1 MDNFYECYITKSDI
15 FVPIIQSDIDY
26 QLYPAR
32 YCSSNPIPHEECIK
46 VKVVYDNWKCIDS
59 KNVILIYDYVLE
71 NGFLFFDN
79 EKAFYTDVKYLY
91 VWNQNDVKF
100 IKDPFF
106 NKSYLYRLIK
116 DGSKYNYYIPKYT
129 LQESICFKRFVNLEF
144 PCMIFT
150 KDAIEKLFIIH
161 KKPTCFY
168 ELQQLSL
175 TGGTDMA
182 IFKAYVAETDDY
194 FKVINVTVND
204 TLTQDTKSAIKF
216 SSAQAY
222 EVINGYLQ
230 DDKIVLI
237 PRSLNV
243 PLTEDVL
250 VIKDSTDQ
258 DILAKNKQAIQKAMR
273 IEVSDMLALSSFTY
287 HIDFY
292 KFCVLNNY
300 FNSKGFFITEENK
313 EDMYLNVVAY
323 SKEQNDTV
331 IVDKLVELIELT
343 EKLNRVYKLN
353 DVLNLC
359 INDVEL
365 AETSD
370 EVNNVYTEFKEKI
383 KLKN

>member
-1 MDNFYECYITKSDI
+1 MDNFYECYITNADKFI
-15 FVPIIQSDIDY
+15 PIVQSNIEY
-26 QLYPAR
+26 QIYPVA
-32 YCSSNPIPHEECIK
+32 YCSKNPIPNEECIK
-46 VKVVYDNWKCIDS
+46 IKVTYDNWKMIDND
-59 KNVILIYDYVLE
+59 KIAIIYDYVLGNE
-71 NGFLFFDN
+71 FLFFDN
-79 EKAFYTDVKYLY
+79 EKFFYTDVKYLY
-91 VWNQNDVKF
+91 VWNKVDVKV
-100 IKDPFF
+100 IKDPLYER
-106 NKSYLYRLIK
+106 SYIYRLIK
-116 DGSKYNYYIPKYT
+116 DGSKYNYYIPNFK
-129 LQESICFKRFVNLEF
+129 LQESICFKRFVNSEF
-144 PCMIFT
+144 PCIIFT
-150 KDAIEKLFIIH
+150 RDAIEKLFIIH
-161 KKPTCFY
+161 KKPINFY
-168 ELQQLSL
+168 ELYQLSL

-182 IFKAYVAETDDY
+182 IFKAYVTETDDY

-204 TLTQDTKSAIKF
+204 TLIQTNDVMKF
-216 SSAQAY
+216 SSAQVY

-250 VIKDSTDQ
+250 IIKDSTDQ
-258 DILAKNKQAIQKAMR
+258 DTLAKNKQAIQKAMR

-313 EDMYLNVVAY
+313 EDVYLNVVAY
-323 SKEQNDTV
+323 SKEQNDTE

-343 EKLNRVYKLN
+343 EKLNKVYKLN
-353 DVLNLC
+353 DVLNSC

-365 AETSD
+365 VETSD
-370 EVNNVYTEFKEKI
+370 AVNNVYTEFKEKI